1 MNIGNSILNLRKRK
15 NITQEVL
22 AAELGVTAAAVS
34 KWEKSY
40 TLPDI
45 LMVCALADFF
55 EITTDELLG
64 RTAEKKQTIIVAQTE
79 ELGQRI
85 AELAAKY
92 NIQTRAILT
101 DYTKALALAKTE
113 AIHYM
118 FTATDYPL
126 EEREY
131 DDTNG
136 VVHVNVHVT
145 NGTDDTALD
154 GIELYLK
161 NQDAFKNITDMT
173 ANMKK

>member
-1 MNIGNSILNLRKRK
+1 MNIGSNILALRKQK
-15 NITQEVL
+15 NVTQEAL

-34 KWEKSY
+34 KWEKGY

-45 LMVCALADFF
+45 LMLCALADYF
-55 EITTDELLG
+55 EVTTDDLLG
-64 RTAEKKQTIIVAQTE
+64 RATEKKQAVVVAQTE
-79 ELGQRI
+79 ELGHKI
-85 AELAAKY
+85 AELAEKY

-101 DYTKALALAKTE
+101 DYAKALSLAKTE
-113 AIHYM
+113 AIHYL
-118 FTATDYPL
+118 FTATDDPL

-145 NGTDDTALD
+145 DGTDDTALD